1 MEIQTKITRKDL
13 NFINDFDLRDM
24 LIERL
29 EEMDRVFLVNGN
41 YSTIFLALS
50 TIEGIFKHIAA
61 IFKAEIR
68 ESSKYPVNLKGNRKK
83 FEKLTINE
91 LHELL
96 VDIDILPYMKNFN
109 HVYQIFKD
117 YRNFIHPQVQ
127 KKKDWAIDIGQAQMA
142 LGLLNATID
151 NLAQNIFIEKE
162 IFKKKA
168 GNPDYYSD
176 RLHLNLHRTSLHSF
190 LVMTQQL
197 SNILSLNFDLEL
209 PEDSIFN
216 FVFNFVDDSNFKM
229 LRLDNRKRPS
239 TPNCVLHCTQ
249 KYFWKIILYA
259 NPPHPPQKDIFSVAI
274 EINFQ
279 KNTFSFNANGDT
291 YIFKDSKGNQKS
303 LYNELKPDLKI
314 GFFNEIGPVKLS
326 KIRIK
331 ITA

>member
-1 MEIQTKITRKDL
+1 MEIQTEITRKDL
-13 NFINDFDLRDM
+13 NFINDIDLRDM

-29 EEMDRVFLVNGN
+29 KEMDRVFLVNGN

-50 TIEGIFKHIAA
+50 TIEGIFKHVAA
-61 IFKAEIR
+61 IFKGEIR
-68 ESSKYPVNLKGNRKK
+68 ESSIYPKNLKGNRKN
-83 FEKLTINE
+83 FEKLTLNE

-96 VDIDILPYMKNFN
+96 VKIGILPDIKNFN

-162 IFKKKA
+162 IFKKWA
-168 GNPDYYSD
+168 GNPDYYSN
-176 RLHLNLHRTSLHSF
+176 RLHLNRHRTRLHSF
-190 LVMTQQL
+190 LAMRQPL
-197 SNILSLNFDLEL
+197 SNILSLKFDLEL
-209 PEDSIFN
+209 SKDSIFN
-216 FVFNFVDDSNFKM
+216 FVFNFVDDGNFKM
-229 LRLDNRKRPS
+229 LRLDNRKRPA

-249 KYFWKIILYA
+249 KDFWKIILYA
-259 NPPHPPQKDIFSVAI
+259 NPPCPPQKDIFSVAI

-279 KNTFSFNANGDT
+279 NKTFSFNANGDA
-291 YIFKDSKGNQKS
+291 YIFKDAKGNQKS
-303 LYNELKPDLKI
+303 LYNELKPNLKI
-314 GFFNEIGPVKLS
+314 GFFNEVGPVKLS
-326 KIRIK
+326 KIRIN